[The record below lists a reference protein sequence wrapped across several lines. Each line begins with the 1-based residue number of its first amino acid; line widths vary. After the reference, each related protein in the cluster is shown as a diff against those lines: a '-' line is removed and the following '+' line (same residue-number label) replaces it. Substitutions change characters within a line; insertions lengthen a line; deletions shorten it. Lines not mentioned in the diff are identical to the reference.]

1 VLHRNHRAT
10 GSIPA
15 REPIV
20 ALSVTALSWPG
31 LITLEISIYK
41 ILQQLIDNSHYRL
54 ILKLGKEM
62 QINHHS

>member
-41 ILQQLIDNSHYRL
+41 ILQQLISSIEPNALYCER
-54 ILKLGKEM
+54 KE
-62 QINHHS
+62 I